1 MATQNSQILISGKD
15 ETKQAFDSVRAN
27 AQNLQRTVSE
37 MQTVMRGWLGAE
49 VVQRT
54 IEFGKASLD
63 ARIEVDKLR
72 VVLGQSVGAENVARE
87 IAYLR
92 SEAERLG
99 TPFTKAT
106 QAYGLLAAASKET
119 ALEGQGTRDIFK
131 AISEAST
138 VLHLSASDTEGA
150 LRAVGQMMSKGKVSA
165 EELRGQ
171 LGERLPGAFQIAA
184 RAMGVTTAELDKML
198 TTGNLMADEFLPKF
212 AAQIRKEF
220 AGSLSDASKSV
231 QADVNRLQ
239 NAWDQLKQTSSQG
252 LIGDAAVASVKFLTK
267 AVSDM
272 NTEMERTARIGGSWF
287 DNILARSAGD
297 PVGETLFGKF
307 ATGAAADARSRRA
320 DDLLKNRFD
329 PTRAADEAKRQNAFP
344 GRDQAVRAAAAA
356 GTEWDKLSTKFRT
369 AEQKQADLRK
379 EITDTGTAAGKSAA
393 EIEKLIAAATPK
405 GPAGKKAGKSAEEAA
420 FDTFIGT
427 LKSEAATASKAMA
440 DLQLEVDTFGLGD
453 QGKQAALIERLRDQ
467 REGLAMV
474 SRSGDADAQQGLS
487 SLTTRIAAEE
497 RRLELMR
504 EMDSLERQSAD
515 RAEAQAATAKIISD
529 AQQSAT
535 RVREQVEQLTQEN
548 ATRGLLKSQIE
559 EMTIARMAERLEMIR
574 AGGGSQEYADKLQQ
588 EIEYRKQLR
597 DAMRD
602 KELAGGGG
610 DAMAKQL
617 KDATSAADQ
626 FGLTMSSRLEE
637 SIIHFKSLGDVVK
650 SVGQDIAQMIIRQ
663 NVTKPLAGFIS
674 GGMGTLAGLFGNTA
688 PVVSNGWTS
697 QEGGDSGSGWAGMLA
712 SMIRAFGGGGRAG
725 GGFVNAG
732 QIHPVSENGPEL
744 LYSGGKSYLLPGASG
759 GMVQPMAA
767 GGGGMTANV
776 SIQIDARTDSAQV
789 EAMARRG
796 VKQALAEVH
805 AARSRGEL

>member
-1 MATQNSQILISGKD
+1 
-15 ETKQAFDSVRAN
+15 R
-27 AQNLQRTVSE
+27 
-37 MQTVMRGWLGAE
+37 
-49 VVQRT
+49 
-54 IEFGKASLD
+54 
-63 ARIEVDKLR
+63 
-72 VVLGQSVGAENVARE
+72 
-87 IAYLR
+87 
-92 SEAERLG
+92 
-99 TPFTKAT
+99 
-106 QAYGLLAAASKET
+106 
-119 ALEGQGTRDIFK
+119 
-131 AISEAST
+131 
-138 VLHLSASDTEGA
+138 
-150 LRAVGQMMSKGKVSA
+150 
-165 EELRGQ
+165 
-171 LGERLPGAFQIAA
+171 
-184 RAMGVTTAELDKML
+184 
-198 TTGNLMADEFLPKF
+198 F

-220 AGSLSDASKSV
+220 AGSLSEASKSV

-252 LIGDAAVASVKFLTK
+252 LIGDAAVASVKFLTR

-272 NTEMERTARIGGSWF
+272 NAEMERTARIGGSWF
-287 DNILARSAGD
+287 DNVLARSAGN
-297 PVGETLFGKF
+297 PVGEALFGKF
-307 ATGAAADARSRRA
+307 ATGAAADARSRKG

-329 PTRAADEAKRQNAFP
+329 PARAGDDARRQNAFP
-344 GRDQAVRAAAAA
+344 GRDQAVRAAATA
-356 GTEWDKLSTKFRT
+356 GGEWDKLNAKFRT

-405 GPAGKKAGKSAEEAA
+405 GPAGKKAGKSAEETA
-420 FDTFIGT
+420 FDSFIGT

-453 QGKQAALIERLRDQ
+453 QGKQAALIQRLRDQ

-674 GGMGTLAGLFGNTA
+674 GGLSGLAGMFGGGTA
-688 PVVSNGWTS
+688 PIVTNGWLS
-697 QEGGDSGSGWAGMLA
+697 QENDQTGGGWAGMLA

-732 QIHPVSENGPEL
+732 QIHPVAENGPEI
-744 LYSGGKSYLLPGASG
+744 LYAGGKSYLLGGQNG
-759 GMVQPMAA
+759 GMVQPAQ
-767 GGGGMTANV
+767 GGGGMVVNINTNV
-776 SIQIDARTDSAQV
+776 DSRVDRAETV
-789 EAMARRG
+789 RA
-796 VKQALAEVH
+796 VKQAVQQSLSQVYDL
-805 AARSRGEL
+805 RSKGQL